1 MHTSAAAVYDK
12 CVYSDACAITD
23 PDTTTSEGVTV
34 VVTGG
39 YSDLLPRYRDNVT
52 RCGQGRVSIYT
63 TQCWQVRQVRL
74 GGGHALPQPGEIQ
87 PRLCQLR

>member
-1 MHTSAAAVYDK
+1 M
-12 CVYSDACAITD
+12 YSDACAITD

-52 RCGQGRVSIYT
+52 RCGQGRGQGESNSAGRYGKFGWVEDMPSLNQGRSNHGCASFAN
-63 TQCWQVRQVRL
+63 TQGDRVR
-74 GGGHALPQPGEIQ
+74 
-87 PRLCQLR
+87 

>member
-1 MHTSAAAVYDK
+1 MRT
-12 CVYSDACAITD
+12 VYSDACAITD

-52 RCGQGRVSIYT
+52 RCG
-63 TQCWQVRQVRL
+63 
-74 GGGHALPQPGEIQ
+74 
-87 PRLCQLR
+87 